1 MLIAMKMNEIKVR
14 AAIAALPECI
24 SKVEHPIGIVD
35 MGEYDRL
42 VSEMTN
48 HAASMAVRYAD
59 ALVMALQNDVESV
72 KTKKVY
78 LCVLLHD
85 DGCFK
90 AIVGCFATREDAEAY
105 SCYRKDIV
113 IQELKVGYYGKDNL

>member
-1 MLIAMKMNEIKVR
+1 MKMNEIKVR

-24 SKVEHPIGIVD
+24 SKVEHSIGIVD
-35 MGEYDRL
+35 YGEYDRIKN
-42 VSEMTN
+42 EMAN
-48 HAASMAVRYAD
+48 RAASMAVEYAD

-90 AIVGCFATREDAEAY
+90 CIVGCFATREDAERY
-105 SCYRKDIV
+105 SASSPNIY